1 MDWREAW
8 SLFPGV
14 VVYVWHAGLHSPVVM
29 ESLSVCGF
37 DLRAQIIWVKTRPV
51 ISRGHYN
58 WQHESA
64 FYAQKAGE
72 EDGWRYSP
80 EHEVSVYAV
89 KNGKPAEWK
98 GGFKQSTVW
107 FIEHLKSDTGHG
119 TQKPVECMRRPI
131 INNSGPGQAVYDPF
145 LGSGT
150 TIIAAEME
158 GRHCLGLEL
167 EAGYVDVIVER
178 WQEFVGKDAT
188 LEGDGRTFDEMFEVR
203 KVTGPSQSQNLHG

>member
-1 MDWREAW
+1 MRNDERVDWREAW

-72 EDGWRYSP
+72 EDG
-80 EHEVSVYAV
+80 
-89 KNGKPAEWK
+89 
-98 GGFKQSTVW
+98 
-107 FIEHLKSDTGHG
+107 
-119 TQKPVECMRRPI
+119 
-131 INNSGPGQAVYDPF
+131 
-145 LGSGT
+145 
-150 TIIAAEME
+150 
-158 GRHCLGLEL
+158 
-167 EAGYVDVIVER
+167 
-178 WQEFVGKDAT
+178 
-188 LEGDGRTFDEMFEVR
+188 
-203 KVTGPSQSQNLHG
+203 

>member
-1 MDWREAW
+1 MVCG
-8 SLFPGV
+8 GV
-14 VVYVWHAGLHSPVVM
+14 IA
-29 ESLSVCGF
+29 CGF
-37 DLRAQIIWVKTRPV
+37 DIRAQIIWVKTRPAL
-51 ISRGHYN
+51 SRGHYN
-58 WQHESA
+58 WQHEA
-64 FYAQKAGE
+64 AVYAQKAGE
-72 EDGWRYSP
+72 EDGWRYSH

-89 KNGKPAEWK
+89 KNGETAGWK

-131 INNSGPGQAVYDPF
+131 VNNSSPGQAVYDPF

-158 GRHCLGLEL
+158 GRHCLGLEI
-167 EAGYVDVIVER
+167 EPGYVDVIVKR

-188 LEGDGRTFDEMFEVR
+188 LDGNGRTFNEVAAAR
-203 KVTGPSQSQNLHG
+203 